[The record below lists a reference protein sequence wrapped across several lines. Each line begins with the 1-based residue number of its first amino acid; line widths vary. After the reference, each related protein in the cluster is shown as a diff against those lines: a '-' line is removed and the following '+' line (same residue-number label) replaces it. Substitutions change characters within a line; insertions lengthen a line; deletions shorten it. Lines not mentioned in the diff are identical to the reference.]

1 MRYLIFSSLILFMA
15 CRKDDYGI
23 KFFGSECMNGLRMPY
38 TKAASN
44 INFVEAK
51 TSHFGPLRLVSGY
64 EGDTATVSVW
74 QTIAT
79 TGPTL
84 QLNGNYPVSKLVF
97 KIGSQNINTLDYK
110 SDNTNEVVFNLE
122 KYSKKQFSTLE
133 SQIDSSIQIGA
144 LLLNKSKLTADTSKI
159 IEDNFAFDFLIGD
172 CNNIGLW
179 NGGFSG
185 ISEQA
190 GTLECTEFNKTVE
203 GDKIRYKISLK
214 FDNVTLRSGQDFMI
228 NDGKMVLDFKI
239 PR

>member
-23 KFFGSECMNGLRMPY
+23 KFFGSECMNGYRMPY

-159 IEDNFAFDFLIGD
+159 IEDNFAVDFLIGD